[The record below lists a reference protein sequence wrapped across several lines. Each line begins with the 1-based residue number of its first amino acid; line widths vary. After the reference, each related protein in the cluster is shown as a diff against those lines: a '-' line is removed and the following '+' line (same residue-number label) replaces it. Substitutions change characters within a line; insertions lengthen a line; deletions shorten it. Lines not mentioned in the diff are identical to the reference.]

1 VIKYACTNVTIRSLL
16 LTDDLAAGS
25 FTVNG
30 LHKVIDQMAKFCN
43 KWNTTCN
50 FGKKLKLCYFKVE
63 EN

>member
-1 VIKYACTNVTIRSLL
+1 MKYACTNSSETIPNLF

-50 FGKKLKLCYFKVE
+50 FDDTRVMLF
-63 EN
+63 